1 MNENP
6 IWRKE
11 TLLFNRGLF
20 LPLLISFTNLILLI
34 LFISNL
40 YYISLNGLQTGEIR
54 YSAFLQIYYFVAVGL
69 FLLLLLLAPAIT
81 VSGLSMEEE
90 QNMLELLLGTDLDS
104 KSIIFGKLF
113 SEISTLGTLAI
124 SSLPFLA
131 TVYIYSGIPNLY
143 LFLYFLTY
151 GISCLFLSALGIAY
165 SLLARNIAYAS
176 IFAYGFSFLLYGLF
190 FYGIYSLQKTN
201 YMIHGILFFLLFLLL
216 LTFLCIVV
224 SKKTMESRFQAR
236 NPLFTREEK

>member
-1 MNENP
+1 MNDNP

-11 TLLFNRGLF
+11 TILFNRGLF

-40 YYISLNGLQTGEIR
+40 YYISLNGMQTGEIR
-54 YSAFLQIYYFVAVGL
+54 YSAFLQIYYYVALAL
-69 FLLLLLLAPAIT
+69 FLFLLLLAPAIT
-81 VSGLSMEEE
+81 VSSLSMEEE

-104 KSIIFGKLF
+104 KSIIIGKLF
-113 SEISTLGTLAI
+113 SQISTLGTLLI
-124 SSLPFLA
+124 STLPFLA

-143 LFLYFLTY
+143 LLLYFLTY
-151 GISCLFLSALGIAY
+151 GISCFFLSALGILC

-176 IFAYGFSFLLYGLF
+176 IFAYGISFLLYGIF
-190 FYGIYSLQKTN
+190 FYGIYSLQKNN
-201 YMIHGILFFLLFLLL
+201 YLMHGILLFLLSL
-216 LTFLCIVV
+216 LFLTFLCIVLG
-224 SKKTMESRFQAR
+224 KKTLESRFQAR

>member
-69 FLLLLLLAPAIT
+69 FLLLLLL
-81 VSGLSMEEE
+81 
-90 QNMLELLLGTDLDS
+90 GTDLDS

-113 SEISTLGTLAI
+113 SEISTLGTLAV

-151 GISCLFLSALGIAY
+151 GISCLFLSALGIAC